1 MGTQSTWDSSLEAQ
15 VELTEHF
22 GLRHHNMK
30 TINSS
35 EEMTLEDFGPQVKL
49 VIKGQKIQVTGPR
62 GTLTK
67 DLSHLKVEL
76 KKVGAQ
82 GMKIT
87 KWWAKPR
94 EIAALRTACSHVRN
108 MATGVTT
115 GYRYKMRTVYAHF
128 PINCQILNDGK
139 TVDVRNF
146 LGQRD
151 LRKVDLL
158 EGVTARSSPKQKD
171 EIWFEGNDIEKVSQ
185 SCSLVYQK
193 TLVRNKD
200 IRKFLD
206 GVYVQTKT
214 TIKEDNEL
222 LGITGEE

>member
-1 MGTQSTWDSSLEAQ
+1 MGTQSTWDSSLESQ

-22 GLRHHNMK
+22 DSTNDNMK
-30 TINSS
+30 TINAS
-35 EEMTLEDFGPQVKL
+35 ESMSLEDFGDSVKL

-158 EGVTARSSPKQKD
+158 EGVMSETHQ
-171 EIWFEGNDIEKVSQ
+171 
-185 SCSLVYQK
+185 
-193 TLVRNKD
+193 NKD

-206 GVYVQTKT
+206 GVYVQNKT
-214 TIKEDNEL
+214 PILEDNEL
-222 LGITGEE
+222 LGI